1 MQVLT
6 CKEKAGWNISLAELT
21 GSSLEEVTREILTEY
36 GLNARFPFTYLGRAY
51 TVFYDDEIFTRGK
64 KTIVATLYLQGDAQK
79 TYLDPEGPDLVFG
92 DFVIAG
98 GHAHDGTLTGLEE
111 DDVKKLSTFIL
122 ESEAKLKEMRQA
134 KLFRDNETIRSALV
148 QRRFAK

>member
-1 MQVLT
+1 MQG
-6 CKEKAGWNISLAELT
+6 KERAGTSRWQ
-21 GSSLEEVTREILTEY
+21 SSRTLVEEVIRGGPDGVRAQCTV
-36 GLNARFPFTYLGRAY
+36 PFTYLGKAY

-98 GHAHDGTLTGLEE
+98 GHAHDGARTGLEE